1 MDIIASNKNNTL
13 DPLSVIVK
21 LFIYYHKPVGTKI
34 SIGNNR
40 VYIQDIGIVQG
51 LIRKINGDSKNDINI
66 LYCPILYACN
76 LYLNKTNKTRFS
88 DLFRNALKGL
98 ENMENTYTNTPI
110 VYNIEAIVH
119 LIKGHIDI
127 EPKEKEQ
134 KEKEHKEQK
143 DKEKKDLTPVQVP
156 QINMLSEH
164 IYQHLTTI
172 WTPSRIDMLFSL
184 ISEIQKADNQQLK
197 LLFLD
202 ALCKYMECIDTIV
215 TTSILNLR

>member
-21 LFIYYHKPVGTKI
+21 LFIYLHKPVGTKI

-76 LYLNKTNKTRFS
+76 LYLNKTNKQRFS
-88 DLFRNALKGL
+88 ELFKSALKGL
-98 ENMENTYTNTPI
+98 EHMESTYTNTPI

-119 LIKGHIDI
+119 LIKGHLDT
-127 EPKEKEQ
+127 EQ
-134 KEKEHKEQK
+134 KES
-143 DKEKKDLTPVQVP
+143 KEKKEQNDPKKDTNLVPVP
-156 QINMLSEH
+156 QINLLSEH

-172 WTPSRIDMLFSL
+172 WTPSRVDMLFAF
-184 ISEIQKADNQQLK
+184 ISEIQKAENPQLK
-197 LLFLD
+197 TLFLD
-202 ALCKYMECIDTIV
+202 SLCKYMECIDTIV